1 MIRIQ
6 NATRRYGGVLAVDG
20 VTVSIEKGEVVG
32 LLGHNGAGK
41 TTLMKMLTG
50 VLEPTA
56 GELMVA
62 GKSITEART
71 DAQRHVGY
79 LPESAPLY
87 PEMPVYEYLMLMAEL
102 RGVPSAQQEAAVL
115 GAAEATGLDG
125 RLAQPIRE
133 LSKGYRQRVGIAQA
147 IVHDP
152 DVLILDEPTNGLD
165 PVQIESIRTLVKRL
179 AERTT
184 IVLSTHILQEVEA
197 VCDRVLIMIDGQ
209 LSADAPLQSLL
220 QSRTLRISVRDGVD
234 LKTAL
239 GGVDGVVVVRRE
251 GPDEDNAGYV
261 AWSVDLADG
270 AALGPSLLHTLQQKG
285 VDLASFAPEHRT
297 LEGVFKQLQR
307 EHVARQESAA

>member
-197 VCDRVLIMIDGQ
+197 VCDRVLILIGGRLVADSALADLLRTDRILISAKGDGIAAT
-209 LSADAPLQSLL
+209 LAALPGISAVS
-220 QSRTLRISVRDGVD
+220 
-234 LKTAL
+234 AL
-239 GGVDGVVVVRRE
+239 G
-251 GPDEDNAGYV
+251 EDARNPGYSRFSATAADPSPAMVGAVLDLAGRNG
-261 AWSVDLADG
+261 WSV
-270 AALGPSLLHTLQQKG
+270 
-285 VDLASFAPEHRT
+285 ASIGQEERT
-297 LEGVFKQLQR
+297 LETVFKELQQA
-307 EHVARQESAA
+307 HAKGVA

>member
-1 MIRIQ
+1 MIHIQ

-20 VTVSIEKGEVVG
+20 VSARIEKGEVVG

-56 GELMVA
+56 GTLEVA
-62 GKSITEART
+62 GKSITSQRT
-71 DAQRHVGY
+71 EAQRHVGY

-87 PEMPVYEYLMLMAEL
+87 PEMPVYEYLLLMADL
-102 RGVPSAQQEAAVL
+102 RGIPRAEQESAVL
-115 GAAEATGLDG
+115 RAATAAGLDE

-133 LSKGYRQRVGIAQA
+133 LSKGFRQRVGIAQA

-165 PVQIESIRTLVKRL
+165 PVQIESIRALVKKL

-197 VCDRVLIMIDGQ
+197 VCDRVLILIGGR
-209 LSADAPLQSLL
+209 LVADASLDELLRSDRILFSVRGDAVEPALGAIPGVERVETLGEDRRFAGFTRYAITGEGEAPDLIASLL
-220 QSRTLRISVRDGVD
+220 AEAEKKGWR
-234 LKTAL
+234 
-239 GGVDGVVVVRRE
+239 
-251 GPDEDNAGYV
+251 V
-261 AWSVDLADG
+261 AAVG
-270 AALGPSLLHTLQQKG
+270 Q
-285 VDLASFAPEHRT
+285 EERT
-297 LEGVFKQLQR
+297 LETVFKELQHAHAI
-307 EHVARQESAA
+307 EGVA